1 MKKQTKT
8 RLIIGFCITLIVVIL
23 SLIPEH
29 FVLQY
34 VNDDGYLTTETYER
48 SVDYTDR
55 VKELQADGIV
65 IY

>member
-8 RLIIGFCITLIVVIL
+8 RLIILFCIVLIVAML
-23 SLIPEH
+23 SLIQED

-34 VNDDGYLTTETYER
+34 VNDDGYLTTETYHKLD
-48 SVDYTDR
+48 DYTER
-55 VKELQADGIV
+55 IKELQEDEIT

>member
-8 RLIIGFCITLIVVIL
+8 RLIIGFCIILIVVIL

-34 VNDDGYLTTETYER
+34 VNDDGHLTTESYQR
-48 SVDYTDR
+48 LDDYTDR
-55 VKELQADGIV
+55 VKELQSDGIV
-65 IY
+65 VY